1 MVSFADQKTRM
12 HYYAPHPITKRMARA
27 LFIGI
32 MFIAC
37 MLAVAAGCTG
47 QPAGRVIVTPA
58 ATIPVPDG
66 NATDKTFIALAQ
78 APLNDTERADILKL
92 QEDQKYITDMNAVL
106 ATQHPEVPVFQNIA
120 NASRIYQAADNVI
133 LQRYGIASPEKNASD
148 VYSSQKLQSAVEND
162 INTGSNSVRDALIV
176 SARAEDMHIADLE
189 AAIGRTDN
197 PDLQF
202 MDRQEL
208 VSSRNN
214 LRAISQW
221 MTTYKEVYTPTY
233 ITLDYYKNLTGSPA
247 EPVLPK

>member
-1 MVSFADQKTRM
+1 M
-12 HYYAPHPITKRMARA
+12 HYYAPHPITNRMARS

-32 MFIAC
+32 LFIVC
-37 MLAVAAGCTG
+37 MLAAAAGCTG
-47 QPAGRVIVTPA
+47 QPAGRVVVTPTA
-58 ATIPVPDG
+58 MPPVPNG
-66 NATDKTFIALAQ
+66 NTTEKTFIALAQ
-78 APLNDTERADILKL
+78 APLNDTERADILTL

-120 NASRIYQAADNVI
+120 NASKIFQAADNVI
-133 LQRYGIASPEKNASD
+133 LQRYSIPTPEKNASD
-148 VYSSQKLQSAVEND
+148 VYSSRKLQSTVEND

-176 SARAEDMHIADLE
+176 SARAEDLHIADLE

-197 PDLQF
+197 TDLQF

-221 MTTYKEVYTPTY
+221 MTAYNGVYTPTY
-233 ITLDYYKNLTGSPA
+233 ITVDYYKNLTSSPA
-247 EPVLPK
+247 EPVLQK